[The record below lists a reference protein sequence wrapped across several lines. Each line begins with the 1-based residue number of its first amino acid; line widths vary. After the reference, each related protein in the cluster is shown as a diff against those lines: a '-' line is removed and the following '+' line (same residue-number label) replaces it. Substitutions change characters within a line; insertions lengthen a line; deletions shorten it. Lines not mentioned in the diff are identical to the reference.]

1 MHRKLTMTVA
11 CLATASLITA
21 SLPVT
26 ALAAS
31 LRATAETSSF
41 DSNYRS
47 SSEQVKVTTSGTTLT
62 VSYRSALKGVKYR
75 VGLRR
80 VGTSASWQTKKDLV
94 ASNQGFT
101 VKLSCAKQS
110 AGTFYLVIARAANS
124 SQAKGWEYIGGSH
137 GYAFIGIPV
146 KVSKGRPKVVKYPT
160 IISQNKEKRA
170 ASAKKG
176 TKRYV
181 STSAKALSDM
191 TWVFNGYDANL
202 PSESTRRSY
211 FKAVSKDVVGS
222 TTNPYM
228 KMRKI
233 YCYVAGNFYY
243 DTLAF
248 ANHSRQHINP
258 YLNLKKYR
266 GNLSSSNSRKTSGK
280 RARVAT
286 TCIGYASMLIALARA
301 QGIPAKLVYGHAL
314 TSPWNTWSTESNI
327 NTQDHWWAEV
337 YLDGRWMIMDPTRG
351 TNAKWN
357 RSTNTWEKKA
367 AGTLLTYNYFDP
379 GLTFFSN
386 THRIFGYYS

>member
-1 MHRKLTMTVA
+1 MHRKLTFAVA
-11 CLATASLITA
+11 CVVAASLITA
-21 SLPVT
+21 SLPAT

-31 LRATAETSSF
+31 VRTTSLSTSF
-41 DSNYRS
+41 DANYRS

-62 VSYRSALKGVKYR
+62 VTYRSALKGVKYR
-75 VGLRR
+75 VGLRK

-94 ASNQGFT
+94 ASNRGFT

-110 AGTFYLVIARAANS
+110 SGTFYLVIARAANAT
-124 SQAKGWEYIGGSH
+124 QAKGWEYIGGSH

-146 KVSKGRPKVVKYPT
+146 KVSSGKPKVVKYPT
-160 IISQNKEKRA
+160 VIKQNQERMA

-181 STSAKALSDM
+181 SASAKALADM
-191 TWVFNGYDANL
+191 TWVFNGYDAYL
-202 PSESTRRSY
+202 PSESTRSAY

-233 YCYVAGNFYY
+233 YTYVAGNFYY

-248 ANHSRQHINP
+248 ANSSRQHVNP

-266 GNLSSSNSRKTSGK
+266 KNQSSSNSQRSTK
-280 RARVAT
+280 RAKVAT
-286 TCIGYASMLIALARA
+286 TCVGYSAMLIALARA

-314 TSPWNTWSTESNI
+314 TSPWNTWSTESGI
-327 NTQDHWWAEV
+327 NTRDHWWVEV
-337 YLDGRWMIMDPTRG
+337 YLDGRWMIMDATRG

-357 RSTNTWEKKA
+357 RSTNVWEKKA
-367 AGTLLTYNYFDP
+367 AGKLLTYNYFDP
-379 GLTFFSN
+379 TLTFFSN